1 MKRAL
6 SHENLASEVQGPED
20 TLETR
25 IFAKDET
32 NEHRSL

>member
-6 SHENLASEVQGPED
+6 SHENLQAEIHGEED

-25 IFAKDET
+25 IFAKDED